1 MFSSLYSIT
10 KIYLLL
16 IFAISIFSYI
26 PTSAA
31 IIHPLQSVLKI
42 KTYQKR
48 SDGSYVFMSYGSAVA
63 ISSSRILTNAHVVS
77 DADQNP
83 TGYYEV
89 CISTDFHIAPRC
101 ISSARLIALDSI
113 TDLALLEFDPINIL
127 APVVFAQGYPNIG
140 DTVSTY
146 GYPQI
151 GGDTITR
158 TEWKV
163 AGYDRM
169 MYKIDGGIDHG
180 NSGWGAFDSSGALIG
195 MPTAVASDNSS
206 IGYIIPVDRI
216 QDFIQWHTPGYQIL
230 SYNSDPVFVR
240 YLRRN
245 QISQKSPVYILPRL
259 SLKRPQILGLNL
271 KTKIIS
277 PDMTMVYLEF
287 RDPYDQA
294 HIEFSCTDDRWVLP
308 TWQIRRDGIEKE
320 SATYLDWHITWSDEP
335 DYFIVRQDSGG
346 DKTET
351 LYYKKYPACFTEITL
366 RNTEKSKD
374 SLDRITLF
382 FKYAVSPMLWKQSIT
397 ETPITSSIFS
407 PDLHTLRSID
417 SNGEISLVLGVRY
430 SEDVWIHGI
439 FDIQLFADR
448 SWLDASIGT
457 SDVSSWHEYV
467 QKYTRGYDQYTIVDL
482 WGWRKGILSSIYD
495 TDKKSTRIIFHDIYQ
510 IEESEYVYRNWTAR
524 VPGDIHPNLD
534 RLAQVL
540 SQIENPGRRWIGE

>member
-158 TEWKV
+158 TE
-163 AGYDRM
+163 
-169 MYKIDGGIDHG
+169 
-180 NSGWGAFDSSGALIG
+180 
-195 MPTAVASDNSS
+195 
-206 IGYIIPVDRI
+206 
-216 QDFIQWHTPGYQIL
+216 
-230 SYNSDPVFVR
+230 
-240 YLRRN
+240 
-245 QISQKSPVYILPRL
+245 
-259 SLKRPQILGLNL
+259 
-271 KTKIIS
+271 
-277 PDMTMVYLEF
+277 
-287 RDPYDQA
+287 
-294 HIEFSCTDDRWVLP
+294 
-308 TWQIRRDGIEKE
+308 
-320 SATYLDWHITWSDEP
+320 
-335 DYFIVRQDSGG
+335 
-346 DKTET
+346 
-351 LYYKKYPACFTEITL
+351 
-366 RNTEKSKD
+366 
-374 SLDRITLF
+374 
-382 FKYAVSPMLWKQSIT
+382 
-397 ETPITSSIFS
+397 
-407 PDLHTLRSID
+407 
-417 SNGEISLVLGVRY
+417 
-430 SEDVWIHGI
+430 
-439 FDIQLFADR
+439 
-448 SWLDASIGT
+448 
-457 SDVSSWHEYV
+457 
-467 QKYTRGYDQYTIVDL
+467 
-482 WGWRKGILSSIYD
+482 
-495 TDKKSTRIIFHDIYQ
+495 
-510 IEESEYVYRNWTAR
+510 
-524 VPGDIHPNLD
+524 
-534 RLAQVL
+534 
-540 SQIENPGRRWIGE
+540 